1 MTTLSQILESKIVA
15 IIRGAN
21 PNDVLKIANA
31 LREGGVRALEIT
43 MNSSKALSVIEE
55 VAGKIGDEVM
65 VGAGTVLDAQTARA
79 AISAGAKFI
88 ISPTLDINTIKTARR
103 YGAVSI
109 PGAYTPTEVLKAYSH
124 GGDIIKVFPASNA
137 GYIKDIRGPLPQI
150 PLMPTG
156 GVNLDNIQ
164 QFYKAGAVAFG
175 IASALVD
182 TKQEI
187 TDDYLQKLTE
197 KASQFVRAVSTSNN

>member
-21 PNDVLKIANA
+21 PDDVLKIANA

-55 VAGKIGDEVM
+55 VVGKIGDEVM

-88 ISPTLDINTIKTARR
+88 ISPTLDVNTIRTARR

-164 QFYKAGAVAFG
+164 QFYMAGAVAFG

-197 KASQFVRAVSTSNN
+197 KANQFVRAVSTLNN

>member
-1 MTTLSQILESKIVA
+1 MTTLSQILECKIVA

-21 PNDVLKIANA
+21 PKDVLKIANA
-31 LREGGVRALEIT
+31 LREGGVKALEIT
-43 MNSSKALSVIEE
+43 MNSLNALSVIEE
-55 VAGKIGDEVM
+55 LVSKTGDNLI
-65 VGAGTVLDAQTARA
+65 VGAGTVLDAQTARS

-88 ISPTLDINTIKTARR
+88 ISPTLDIKTIRTARR

-109 PGAYTPTEVLKAYSH
+109 PGAYTPTEVLKAYSY

-156 GVNLDNIQ
+156 GVNLENIEA
-164 QFYKAGAVAFG
+164 FHKAGAVAFG

-197 KASQFVRAVSTSNN
+197 KAKLFVQAISI